1 MRHVYVSVRW
11 AAAVV
16 AVAATAGCMS
26 IGDDGSGAPVPA
38 RSAGERSGA
47 AAPDGGSVTP
57 GGSRADGRADG
68 RRGGEKD
75 GKGGKDAK
83 GGDEGG
89 GKDGKSP
96 AAGRGKDA
104 APDDEP
110 SKGGASGGST
120 VEPTSDGGKPSP
132 TRTRPGPRPT
142 RSTPAPDPTSATPT
156 PTQEPTPPEPSSSAH
171 GGVGEPAGRGEPSPE
186 AGPA

>member
-1 MRHVYVSVRW
+1 MRHVYVSVRL

-26 IGDDGSGAPVPA
+26 IGDDGSGGPAPA

-47 AAPDGGSVTP
+47 AAPDGGTVTP
-57 GGSRADGRADG
+57 GGARGAGPEGGRE
-68 RRGGEKD
+68 GGEKG

-83 GGDEGG
+83 GGEKGR
-89 GKDGKSP
+89 GKDGKKP
-96 AAGRGKDA
+96 DAGRGKDA
-104 APDDEP
+104 APDDKP
-110 SKGGASGGST
+110 SRGGSGGGST
-120 VEPTSDGGKPSP
+120 VEPTSDGGRPTP

-142 RSTPAPDPTSATPT
+142 RSTPAPDPTTATPT
-156 PTQEPTPPEPSSSAH
+156 PTQEPTSPEPSSSAH
-171 GGVGEPAGRGEPSPE
+171 GGVGEPAGRGEPSPQ